1 MQREPTP
8 QEVREMLAQLR
19 ENPEAIAWT
28 ERRHVP
34 RSLVALCQSG
44 SPAADGALELLQA
57 LALDS
62 KWEVRKAV
70 ADVLRAIPD
79 ETMTRT
85 LAGLCDDPNTFVRRA
100 AEAALARRRSGAG
113 PSGRGRGGMWT
124 TAGRLAQIEQIH
136 GPEIARLAREIGE
149 MYFDQL
155 VGATVHD
162 ARGILTPLTSKLSR
176 LIEQVDRGSH
186 RPVRLRRSLQLLLD
200 RVNLLTRLVEDV
212 RRYSSPIPPAR
223 RPERLA
229 DILAEAERLARE
241 AAEAGGYE
249 VDDVV
254 VTSPN
259 GEITVEVARDRM
271 LMAFTNV
278 LKNAFESFPDARPSD
293 GRRVQIDIHVMAGS
307 AIVTIADNGVGMSKE
322 DLTQVCEFLPGA
334 KTKKDDGTGFGLPI
348 ARRNI
353 GAHGGSLTIQS
364 EEGHGTTVTIALP
377 LEQEDGEAC
386 RTKY

>member
-1 MQREPTP
+1 MEPAPTP
-8 QEVREMLAQLR
+8 QAVQQMLAQLR
-19 ENPEAIAWT
+19 DNPEAIAWT

-34 RSLVALCQSG
+34 RTLVALCQLG
-44 SPAADGALELLQA
+44 SPAADGAIELLQM

-70 ADVLRAIPD
+70 ADVLRAVSD
-79 ETMTRT
+79 DALTKT
-85 LAGLCDDPNTFVRRA
+85 LAALCEDPNTFVRRA
-100 AEAALARRRSGAG
+100 AEAALVRRRSGPG
-113 PSGRGRGGMWT
+113 PSGRGRGGTWT

-136 GPEIARLAREIGE
+136 GAEIARLAREIGE

-176 LIEQVDRGSH
+176 LIEQVDRGPH
-186 RPVRLRRSLQLLLD
+186 RPARLRRSLQLLLD

-212 RRYSSPIPPAR
+212 RRYSSPLPPAR

-241 AAEAGGYE
+241 AVEARGYE
-249 VDDVV
+249 VDDIV

-259 GEITVEVARDRM
+259 GDITAEVARDRV

-278 LKNAFESFPDARPSD
+278 LKNAFESFPDARLP
-293 GRRVQIDIHVMAGS
+293 GERRVQIDMHVMDGRAT
-307 AIVTIADNGVGMSKE
+307 VTIADNGVGMSSE
-322 DLTQVCEFLPGA
+322 DLAQVCEFLPGA

-353 GAHGGSLTIQS
+353 AAHGGSLSIVSQ
-364 EEGHGTTVTIALP
+364 EGRGTTVTITLP
-377 LEQEDGEAC
+377 LEHEGEEECQA
-386 RTKY
+386 KY